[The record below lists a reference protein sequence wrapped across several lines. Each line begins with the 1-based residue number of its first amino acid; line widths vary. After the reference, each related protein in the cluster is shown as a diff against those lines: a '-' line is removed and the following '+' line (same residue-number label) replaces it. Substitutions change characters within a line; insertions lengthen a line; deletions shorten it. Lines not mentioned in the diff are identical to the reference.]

1 MALDRIEEGDVD
13 AAAIAHTEATAA
25 LAALRE
31 LAAGVFPPALVDR
44 GLRDALE
51 MYCGRFDGRVRL
63 RTSGDPARSPLAVES
78 AAYFCVVQL
87 VDDCVAAGPVDI
99 SVAHDADAL
108 RLQVA
113 VSGPPPVGTVQLL
126 TDRAEATGGRLR
138 PRGRR
143 TAVERRHQLERDGD

>member
-1 MALDRIEEGDVD
+1 
-13 AAAIAHTEATAA
+13 
-25 LAALRE
+25 
-31 LAAGVFPPALVDR
+31 
-44 GLRDALE
+44 

-63 RTSGDPARSPLAVES
+63 RTSGDAVRSPLAVES

-99 SVAHDADAL
+99 SVVQAEDAL
-108 RLQVA
+108 RLEVS

-138 PRGRR
+138 PVAAERQWSVDISWSVVRR
-143 TAVERRHQLERDGD
+143 RPAAE